1 MTQHRTKLGGFLE
14 FREEIQTLN
23 PWVDLI
29 TRFTIESPEPYL
41 HLRTQDYVAI
51 IALFENKITLVKQFR
66 IALDIE
72 TIELPSGLIDPG
84 QTPISA
90 AWRELEEEAGL
101 IPTSEA
107 ISLPVQYIDSARL
120 ETRVSPFFFQSTKN
134 KEGWVAE
141 AGVTP
146 LWIEKEDLGE
156 ALASGMISLSSHSG
170 MLAYLR
176 MSGEI

>member
-1 MTQHRTKLGGFLE
+1 ME

-29 TRFTIESPEPYL
+29 TRFTNESPEPYL

-51 IALFENKITLVKQFR
+51 IALFENRITLVKQFR
-66 IALDIE
+66 IALNTE

-84 QTPISA
+84 QSPISA

-120 ETRVSPFFFQSTKN
+120 ETRVSPFFFQSTK
-134 KEGWVAE
+134 KKDGWVAE
-141 AGVTP
+141 TGITP
-146 LWIEKEDLGE
+146 LWIEKEELKKV
-156 ALASGMISLSSHSG
+156 LTSGMLSLSSHSG
-170 MLAYLR
+170 MIAFLR
-176 MSGEI
+176 ISGEI

>member
-1 MTQHRTKLGGFLE
+1 ME
-14 FREEIQTLN
+14 FREEIQALN
-23 PWVDLI
+23 PWVNLV
-29 TRFTIESPEPYL
+29 TRFTSDDLEPYL

-51 IALFENKITLVKQFR
+51 IALNENKITLVRQFR
-66 IALDIE
+66 IALNIE

-84 QTPISA
+84 QTPIAA

-107 ISLPVQYIDSARL
+107 ISLPVHFIDSARL
-120 ETRVSPFFFQSTKN
+120 ETRVSPFFFQSTRK
-134 KEGWVAE
+134 KEGWIPE
-141 AGVTP
+141 AGIAP
-146 LWIEKEDLGE
+146 LWIEKENLTQ
-156 ALASGMISLSSHSG
+156 ALDTGMLSLSSHSG

>member
-1 MTQHRTKLGGFLE
+1 LE

-23 PWVDLI
+23 PWVNLV
-29 TRFTIESPEPYL
+29 TRFTIESSEPYL

-51 IALFENKITLVKQFR
+51 IAVYENKITLVKQFR
-66 IALDIE
+66 IALNIE
-72 TIELPSGLIDPG
+72 TIELPSGLIDQS

-90 AWRELEEEAGL
+90 ALRELEEEAGL

-107 ISLPVQYIDSARL
+107 IALPVHYIDSARL
-120 ETRVSPFFFQSTKN
+120 ETRVSPFFFQSTKK

-141 AGVTP
+141 AGITP
-146 LWIEKEDLGE
+146 LWMEKEDLTQ
-156 ALASGMISLSSHSG
+156 ALASGMLSLSSHSG

>member
-1 MTQHRTKLGGFLE
+1 ME

-23 PWVDLI
+23 PWVNLV
-29 TRFTIESPEPYL
+29 TRFPNDTSEPYV
-41 HLRTQDYVAI
+41 HLRTQDYIAV
-51 IALFENKITLVKQFR
+51 IALYENKITLVKQFR
-66 IALDIE
+66 IALNIE

-90 AWRELEEEAGL
+90 AWKELEEEAGL

-120 ETRVSPFFFQSTKN
+120 ETRVSPFFFQSTK
-134 KEGWVAE
+134 KKVGWVAE
-141 AGVTP
+141 AGITP
-146 LWIEKEDLGE
+146 FWIEKENLTE
-156 ALASGMISLSSHSG
+156 ALDSGLLSLSSHSG

-176 MSGEI
+176 MFGEI

>member
-1 MTQHRTKLGGFLE
+1 ME
-14 FREEIQTLN
+14 FQEEIQTLN
-23 PWVDLI
+23 PWVSLVA
-29 TRFTIESPEPYL
+29 RFTAESPDPFL

-51 IALFENKITLVKQFR
+51 IAMFENRITLVKQFR
-66 IALDIE
+66 IALNIE

-101 IPTSEA
+101 IPTSKP

-120 ETRVSPFFFQSTKN
+120 ETRVSPFFFQSTKK

-141 AGVTP
+141 AGLTP
-146 LWIEKEDLGE
+146 LWIEKDDLSK
-156 ALASGMISLSSHSG
+156 ALASGMLSLSSHSG

-176 MSGEI
+176 ISGVI

>member
-1 MTQHRTKLGGFLE
+1 ME
-14 FREEIQTLN
+14 FREKIQTLN

-29 TRFTIESPEPYL
+29 TRYTNESSEPYL

-51 IALFENKITLVKQFR
+51 IAIFENKITLVKQFR
-66 IALDIE
+66 IALNLE

-90 AWRELEEEAGL
+90 AWNELEEEAGL

-107 ISLPVQYIDSARL
+107 ISLPVHYIDSARL
-120 ETRVSPFFFQSTKN
+120 ETRVTPFFFQSTKK

-141 AGVTP
+141 DGVTP
-146 LWIEKEDLGE
+146 FWIEKNELAA
-156 ALASGMISLSSHSG
+156 ALDSGLLSLSSHSG

>member
-1 MTQHRTKLGGFLE
+1 ME
-14 FREEIQTLN
+14 FREEIQSLN
-23 PWVDLI
+23 PWVNLV
-29 TRFTIESPEPYL
+29 TRFTDESPEPYL

-51 IALFENKITLVKQFR
+51 IALHEDRITLVKQFR
-66 IALDIE
+66 IALNIE

-90 AWRELEEEAGL
+90 ALRELEEEAGL

-107 ISLPVQYIDSARL
+107 ISLPVQYVDSARL
-120 ETRVSPFFFQSTKN
+120 ETRVSPLFFKSTIK

-141 AGVTP
+141 ADITP
-146 LWIEKEDLGE
+146 LWIEKEDLTE
-156 ALASGMISLSSHSG
+156 ALDSGMLSLSSHSG

>member
-1 MTQHRTKLGGFLE
+1 ME
-14 FREEIQTLN
+14 FREECKALN
-23 PWVDLI
+23 PWVNLV
-29 TRFTIESPEPYL
+29 TRYTDESSEPYL

-51 IALFENKITLVKQFR
+51 IAIFENKITLVKQFR
-66 IALDIE
+66 IALNIE

-90 AWRELEEEAGL
+90 ALNELEEEAGL

-107 ISLPVQYIDSARL
+107 ISLPIHYIDSARL
-120 ETRVSPFFFQSTKN
+120 ETRVTPFFFQSTKK

-141 AGVTP
+141 EGVTP
-146 LWIEKEDLGE
+146 FWIEKNELAA
-156 ALASGMISLSSHSG
+156 ALDSGLLSLSSHSG

>member
-1 MTQHRTKLGGFLE
+1 ME

-23 PWVDLI
+23 PWVDLV
-29 TRFTIESPEPYL
+29 TRFTIESSEPYL
-41 HLRTQDYVAI
+41 HFRTQDYVAV
-51 IALFENKITLVKQFR
+51 IAIYENKITLVKQFR
-66 IALDIE
+66 IALNIE

-90 AWRELEEEAGL
+90 ALRELKEEAGL
-101 IPTSEA
+101 IPTSKP

-120 ETRVSPFFFQSTKN
+120 ETRVSPFFFQSTKK

-141 AGVTP
+141 AGISP
-146 LWIEKEDLGE
+146 LWIEKEDLSQV
-156 ALASGMISLSSHSG
+156 LASGMLSLSSHSG

-176 MSGEI
+176 MCGEI

>member
-1 MTQHRTKLGGFLE
+1 
-14 FREEIQTLN
+14 
-23 PWVDLI
+23 
-29 TRFTIESPEPYL
+29 
-41 HLRTQDYVAI
+41 VAI
-51 IALFENKITLVKQFR
+51 IAIFENKITLVKQFR
-66 IALDIE
+66 IALNIE

-90 AWRELEEEAGL
+90 ALNELEEEAGL

-107 ISLPVQYIDSARL
+107 ISLPIHYIDSARL
-120 ETRVSPFFFQSTKN
+120 ETRVTPFFFQSTKK

-141 AGVTP
+141 EGVTP
-146 LWIEKEDLGE
+146 FWIEKNELAA
-156 ALASGMISLSSHSG
+156 ALDSGLLSLSSHSG